1 MPEYKGWNAHL
12 RTNEDQVIPIETN
25 TTTLL
30 IVHGFRPREIRQ
42 HKTAESKLA
51 ALQRMDAYQIA
62 LVCWPGRWSQD
73 VFLITDPA
81 PLIQR
86 LITFTSEED
95 DPAWRGGSGIRGSD

>member
-30 IVHGFRPREIRQ
+30 IIHGFRPREIRQ
-42 HKTAESKLA
+42 HKTPARKLT
-51 ALQRMDAYQIA
+51 ALSAMGAQDLA

-73 VFLITDPA
+73 VFLIVDPE
-81 PLIQR
+81 PLLAR
-86 LITFTSEED
+86 LRTHMSEED
-95 DPAWRGGSGIRGSD
+95 DPAWQKARSL